1 LAHALGGCSDAF
13 KPAQLTQSISSMASD
28 RWSLTQSNGGTRT
41 YLLVAAEEPYEAA
54 AALSRLSAPPDLC
67 VRSPSWQAHFTAD
80 VVFHGRYVRMID
92 EPLLARRR
100 SGESEGDYAWR
111 CADALR
117 RLYALDVKKAFVIF
131 DTYVDAVRR
140 PLLLDERALLGL
152 AETVDRDMSTEGN
165 RRSSKRAPDQRAGK
179 QP

>member
-1 LAHALGGCSDAF
+1 
-13 KPAQLTQSISSMASD
+13 M
-28 RWSLTQSNGGTRT
+28 
-41 YLLVAAEEPYEAA
+41 
-54 AALSRLSAPPDLC
+54 
-67 VRSPSWQAHFTAD
+67 
-80 VVFHGRYVRMID
+80 FHGRYVRMID

-117 RLYALDVKKAFVIF
+117 SLYALDVKKAFVIF
-131 DTYVDAVRR
+131 DTYVDTVRR

-165 RRSSKRAPDQRAGK
+165 RRSSKRAPDQLAGK